1 MMAILFSQADG
12 SDQHYDTY
20 EEFEQAFI
28 LLKRLNGEKVPQDL
42 LDEAKAKYGDKEHKP
57 FQMKIDGKNFESVIS
72 EEVREATRELAEGLD
87 EVAKVRTPIPDDCG
101 VPDKEPKFE
110 VGDKVKV
117 VNNLS
122 GGHPEGTVGVIERV
136 DYDDGTFDYEV
147 DPEHGSPYNY
157 TLYHDEE
164 ELESTKD
171 SPTEFRTG
179 DIVKVTEPF
188 RDHFGDWAAGG
199 AVYDYDENLEDGKP
213 FVGMVYLGDNLDKL
227 RLVCRKEDR
236 KDIKL

>member
-1 MMAILFSQADG
+1 MAILFSQADG

-28 LLKRLNGEKVPQDL
+28 LLKRLNGEEVPQDL
-42 LDEAKAKYGDKEHKP
+42 LDEVKEKNSDKEHKP
-57 FQMKIDGKNFESVIS
+57 FQVKIDGNNFESAIS
-72 EEVREATRELAEGLD
+72 EKVREATRELAEALD
-87 EVAKVRTPIPDDCG
+87 EVAENRTPVSDECEN
-101 VPDKEPKFE
+101 VEKEPKYE

-122 GGHPEGTVGVIERV
+122 GGHPEGTVGVIESV
-136 DYDDGTFDYEV
+136 NYDWGTFEYEV
-147 DPEHGSPYNY
+147 DPKSGSPYGC

-164 ELESTKD
+164 DLESTKD

-179 DIVKVTEPF
+179 DIVKVTETF
-188 RDHFGDWAAGG
+188 EDRHGDVAERGSICE
-199 AVYDYDENLEDGKP
+199 YDKWSDSWILVGSVLIED
-213 FVGMVYLGDNLDKL
+213 NHDKL

-236 KDIKL
+236 KDIEL